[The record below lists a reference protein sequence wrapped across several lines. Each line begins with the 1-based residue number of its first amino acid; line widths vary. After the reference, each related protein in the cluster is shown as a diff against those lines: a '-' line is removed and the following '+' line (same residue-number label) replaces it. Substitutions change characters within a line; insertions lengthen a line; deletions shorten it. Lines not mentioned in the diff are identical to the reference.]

1 MDEQILK
8 QIADTFKKAIQTE
21 LLVPR
26 IAKTYSG
33 VQKPISGKFRYG
45 ATPPKAS
52 GTLYNSVNV
61 YWEADLEDAQ
71 PNLVLD
77 FGNNDYWYYVDE
89 GRRPGKYPPLAPIAK
104 WVTQKKGLQGI
115 RDAKG
120 RFLPRKS
127 LIYLFRRSIG
137 LYGYAGTNF
146 IEKAYNKTIN
156 QIEEQ
161 LGEAAV
167 AYIERLFDEG
177 RIFPRSDFNR
187 P

>member
-26 IAKTYSG
+26 VAKTYSG

-52 GTLYNSVNV
+52 GALYNSVNV

-77 FGNNDYWYYVDE
+77 FGNNENLLNEKLDKNNQLE
-89 GRRPGKYPPLAPIAK
+89 ILMKEI
-104 WVTQKKGLQGI
+104 GI
-115 RDAKG
+115 
-120 RFLPRKS
+120 
-127 LIYLFRRSIG
+127 
-137 LYGYAGTNF
+137 
-146 IEKAYNKTIN
+146 
-156 QIEEQ
+156 
-161 LGEAAV
+161 V
-167 AYIERLFDEG
+167 
-177 RIFPRSDFNR
+177 
-187 P
+187 